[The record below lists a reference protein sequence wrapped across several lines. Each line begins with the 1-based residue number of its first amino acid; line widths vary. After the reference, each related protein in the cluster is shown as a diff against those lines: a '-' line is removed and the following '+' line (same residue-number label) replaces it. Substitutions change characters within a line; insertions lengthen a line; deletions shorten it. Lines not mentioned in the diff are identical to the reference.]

1 MAKTRAKKKAQT
13 KATKTAVKKD
23 VLSSLNPEQK
33 EIPIKQDN
41 IKLLQFTYKS
51 KQPVN
56 SKTIQAAGEQLLL
69 NAQAKIAEFGLE
81 AEPQV
86 MATVL
91 FDQSIGWQSGKF
103 SGVNDDEIDLYKFE
117 DQYEYEGEPLQTEYK
132 NFNLT
137 LKLVKTTGGWCD
149 NFEDSA
155 NQQRDNYLH
164 DTYTIVQKKTYFNK
178 KRKNDCLWHCL
189 NQAFRETRLPR
200 SINLPHLLK
209 RKLGLARKAMVPV
222 SKLPMLSQILKV
234 ELNVVGDVEQHHNQ
248 AKDGVYTK
256 KLTLKLH
263 DQHYTLAKKH
273 AIDNQLRGSTS
284 VMDRPIVLYSE
295 VNSADT
301 GALSYLAYNSPDMR
315 PLARE
320 QLELFWTK
328 PQSSKHI
335 YRKSQFSKN
344 FEKHCA
350 TEYAEI
356 ERDANQLKVSTKGL
370 INLHRQLNETK
381 SALFVFAKL
390 NAMMT
395 PPAKIG
401 QLESTWI
408 DAAKSGGLI
417 WANEA
422 PVELGTA
429 CQYDINSFY
438 PSLLTR
444 QAFSIPVGE
453 GTFKHIAELPPDF
466 ALYGLY
472 KCHISSANTLNAA
485 NTNEWFKFKST
496 INSANS
502 IYTHYDINV
511 ARKLGMTVT
520 MSTVSPNVLLFEER
534 VPARSVFKPFVDY
547 IYDLRKTVP
556 DATKPRVKKIMNCLW
571 GGLCAKRKTK
581 VDMNKVNVLDL
592 EGRSVTHIEPF
603 GNSLLVTVE
612 RNENRYKTSY
622 ARMLPFITSYGRHIM
637 FKELHPF
644 KDSIHRI
651 HTDGFIADRKLDLK
665 LSTKLGGWKIEKQGK
680 CRIKNSKH
688 VEWE

>member
-137 LKLVKTTGGWCD
+137 LKLVKTTGGH
-149 NFEDSA
+149 SA
-155 NQQRDNYLH
+155 
-164 DTYTIVQKKTYFNK
+164 
-178 KRKNDCLWHCL
+178 KNDCLWQCL
-189 NQAFRETRLPR
+189 NQAFRETALPR

-209 RKLGLARKAMVPV
+209 RKLGLARTAMVPV

-417 WANEA
+417 WANEL
-422 PVELGTA
+422 PVELETA

-496 INSANS
+496 INSINSANT

-520 MSTVSPNVLLFEER
+520 MSTASPNVLLFEER

-581 VDMNKVNVLDL
+581 VDLNKVNVLDL

-622 ARMLPFITSYGRHIM
+622 ARMLPFITSYGRYVM
-637 FKELHPF
+637 FKELMPF

>member
-1 MAKTRAKKKAQT
+1 MAKTTRAKKKAET
-13 KATKTAVKKD
+13 KAAKNAVKKD
-23 VLSSLNPEQK
+23 VLSSLKPKQK
-33 EIPIKQDN
+33 EIPIQQDS
-41 IKLLQFTYKS
+41 IRLLQFTYQS
-51 KQPVN
+51 KAAVN
-56 SKTIQAAGEQLLL
+56 SKTIQAAGEQLLQ
-69 NAQAKIAEFGLE
+69 NAQAKIAEFGLS

-117 DQYEYEGEPLQTEYK
+117 DQYEYEGKPLQTEYK

-137 LKLVKTTGGWCD
+137 LKLVKTTGGH
-149 NFEDSA
+149 SA
-155 NQQRDNYLH
+155 
-164 DTYTIVQKKTYFNK
+164 
-178 KRKNDCLWHCL
+178 KNDCLWHCL

-209 RKLGLARKAMVPV
+209 RKLGLARTAMVPV
-222 SKLPMLSQILKV
+222 SKLPLLSELMKV
-234 ELNVVGDVEQHHNQ
+234 ELNVVGDVEQHHNHV
-248 AKDGVYTK
+248 KHGVYTK

-301 GALSYLAYNSPDMR
+301 GALSYLAYNLNSSNSPDMR
-315 PLARE
+315 PLQRKE
-320 QLELFWTK
+320 LELFWTK
-328 PQSSKHI
+328 PQSSKQI

-344 FEKHCA
+344 FTKHCA
-350 TEYAEI
+350 EEYAEI

-417 WANEA
+417 WANES
-422 PVELGTA
+422 PVELETA

-472 KCHISSANTLNAA
+472 KCRISSANNPS
-485 NTNEWFKFKST
+485 NTNKWFKFK
-496 INSANS
+496 SANS
-502 IYTHYDINV
+502 IYTHYDINI

-520 MSTVSPNVLLFEER
+520 MSTVSPNVLLFEDR

-581 VDMNKVNVLDL
+581 VDMNKVKVLDL

-603 GNSLLVTVE
+603 GDSILVTVE
-612 RNENRYKTSY
+612 RNENRYKTTY
-622 ARMLPFITSYGRHIM
+622 ARMLPFITSYGRYVM

-688 VEWE
+688 VEWDYPGD

>member
-1 MAKTRAKKKAQT
+1 MAKTTRAKKKAET
-13 KATKTAVKKD
+13 KAAKNAVKKD
-23 VLSSLNPEQK
+23 VLSSLKPKQK
-33 EIPIKQDN
+33 EIPIQQDS
-41 IKLLQFTYKS
+41 IRLLQFTYQS
-51 KQPVN
+51 KAAVN
-56 SKTIQAAGEQLLL
+56 SKTIQAAGEQLLQ
-69 NAQAKIAEFGLE
+69 NAQAKIAEFGLS

-137 LKLVKTTGGWCD
+137 LKLVKTTGGH
-149 NFEDSA
+149 SA
-155 NQQRDNYLH
+155 
-164 DTYTIVQKKTYFNK
+164 
-178 KRKNDCLWHCL
+178 KNDCLWHCL

-209 RKLGLARKAMVPV
+209 RKLGLARTAMVSV

-301 GALSYLAYNSPDMR
+301 GALSYLAYNSSNTLNSPNMR
-315 PLARE
+315 PLQRKE
-320 QLELFWTK
+320 LELFWTK
-328 PQSSKHI
+328 PQSSKQI

-344 FEKHCA
+344 FTKHCA
-350 TEYAEI
+350 EEYAEI
-356 ERDANQLKVSTKGL
+356 QRDANQLKVSTKGL

-422 PVELGTA
+422 PVELETA

-472 KCHISSANTLNAA
+472 KCRISSANNPS
-485 NTNEWFKFKST
+485 NTNKWFKFKS
-496 INSANS
+496 ANT

-520 MSTVSPNVLLFEER
+520 MSTASPNVLLFEDR

-581 VDMNKVNVLDL
+581 VDMNKVKVLDL

-603 GNSLLVTVE
+603 GDSILVTVE
-612 RNENRYKTSY
+612 RNENRYKTTY
-622 ARMLPFITSYGRHIM
+622 ARMLPFITSYGRYVM

-688 VEWE
+688 VEWDYPGD

>member
-1 MAKTRAKKKAQT
+1 
-13 KATKTAVKKD
+13 
-23 VLSSLNPEQK
+23 
-33 EIPIKQDN
+33 
-41 IKLLQFTYKS
+41 
-51 KQPVN
+51 
-56 SKTIQAAGEQLLL
+56 
-69 NAQAKIAEFGLE
+69 
-81 AEPQV
+81 
-86 MATVL
+86 MAT
-91 FDQSIGWQSGKF
+91 S
-103 SGVNDDEIDLYKFE
+103 
-117 DQYEYEGEPLQTEYK
+117 
-132 NFNLT
+132 
-137 LKLVKTTGGWCD
+137 
-149 NFEDSA
+149 
-155 NQQRDNYLH
+155 
-164 DTYTIVQKKTYFNK
+164 
-178 KRKNDCLWHCL
+178 
-189 NQAFRETRLPR
+189 
-200 SINLPHLLK
+200 
-209 RKLGLARKAMVPV
+209 
-222 SKLPMLSQILKV
+222 
-234 ELNVVGDVEQHHNQ
+234 
-248 AKDGVYTK
+248 
-256 KLTLKLH
+256 
-263 DQHYTLAKKH
+263 
-273 AIDNQLRGSTS
+273 
-284 VMDRPIVLYSE
+284 
-295 VNSADT
+295 
-301 GALSYLAYNSPDMR
+301 
-315 PLARE
+315 
-320 QLELFWTK
+320 
-328 PQSSKHI
+328 
-335 YRKSQFSKN
+335 
-344 FEKHCA
+344 
-350 TEYAEI
+350 

-417 WANEA
+417 WANEL
-422 PVELGTA
+422 PVELETA

-472 KCHISSANTLNAA
+472 KCHISSANNPS
-485 NTNEWFKFKST
+485 NTNKWFKFKSANT
-496 INSANS
+496 INSANT
-502 IYTHYDINV
+502 IYTHYDINI

-520 MSTVSPNVLLFEER
+520 MSTASPNVLLFEER

-622 ARMLPFITSYGRHIM
+622 ARMLPFITSYGRYVM
-637 FKELHPF
+637 FKELMPF

>member
-91 FDQSIGWQSGKF
+91 FDKSIGWQSGKF

-137 LKLVKTTGGWCD
+137 LKLVKTTGGH
-149 NFEDSA
+149 SA
-155 NQQRDNYLH
+155 
-164 DTYTIVQKKTYFNK
+164 
-178 KRKNDCLWHCL
+178 KNDCLWHCL

-301 GALSYLAYNSPDMR
+301 GALSYLAYNSSNMR
-315 PLARE
+315 PLQRKE
-320 QLELFWTK
+320 LELFWTK
-328 PQSSKHI
+328 PQSSKQI

-344 FEKHCA
+344 FTEKCA
-350 TEYAEI
+350 EEYAEI
-356 ERDANQLKVSTKGL
+356 QRDANQLKMSTKGL

-417 WANEA
+417 WANKA

-472 KCHISSANTLNAA
+472 KCHISSANTLNA
-485 NTNEWFKFKST
+485 NEWFKFK
-496 INSANS
+496 SANS

-520 MSTVSPNVLLFEER
+520 MSTASPNVLLFEER

-581 VDMNKVNVLDL
+581 VDMNKVKVLDL

-603 GNSLLVTVE
+603 GDSILVTVE

-688 VEWE
+688 VEWDYPQD

>member
-91 FDQSIGWQSGKF
+91 FDKSIGWQSGKF

-137 LKLVKTTGGWCD
+137 LKLVKTTGGH
-149 NFEDSA
+149 SA
-155 NQQRDNYLH
+155 
-164 DTYTIVQKKTYFNK
+164 
-178 KRKNDCLWHCL
+178 KNDCLWQCL
-189 NQAFRETRLPR
+189 NQAFRETALPR

-209 RKLGLARKAMVPV
+209 RKLGLARTAMVPV

-344 FEKHCA
+344 FTKHCA
-350 TEYAEI
+350 EEYAEI
-356 ERDANQLKVSTKGL
+356 ERDANQLKISTKGL

-417 WANEA
+417 WANES
-422 PVELGTA
+422 PVELETA

-502 IYTHYDINV
+502 IYTHYDINI

-520 MSTVSPNVLLFEER
+520 MSTASPNVLLFEER

-603 GNSLLVTVE
+603 GDSLLVTVE

>member
-1 MAKTRAKKKAQT
+1 M
-13 KATKTAVKKD
+13 
-23 VLSSLNPEQK
+23 
-33 EIPIKQDN
+33 
-41 IKLLQFTYKS
+41 
-51 KQPVN
+51 
-56 SKTIQAAGEQLLL
+56 LL